1 MQPGFFCNS
10 GASLLSSL
18 LTTTTLWGSLLS
30 SSLLTTT
37 TLWGSLSSSLLTTTT
52 LWCSLSSS
60 LLTTTLWCCLRS
72 SFLTTTL
79 WCCLRSSF
87 LTTLCSHVDFLSEW
101 FDPSPNLFRANRDSN
116 YENFPLFC
124 EKKGPACRNSFLKK
138 SVYLNILRVNF
149 CGFLRVKSEKFGFL
163 AFLAN
168 FAPLSLPTGSEKN
181 F

>member
-18 LTTTTLWGSLLS
+18 LTTTTLWGSLC
-30 SSLLTTT
+30 SSLLTTL
-37 TLWGSLSSSLLTTTT
+37 LWSSSLLSSSFLTTT
-52 LWCSLSSS
+52 LWSSLSSS
-60 LLTTTLWCCLRS
+60 LLTTTLWCCLS
-72 SFLTTTL
+72 
-79 WCCLRSSF
+79 SSF

>member
-18 LTTTTLWGSLLS
+18 LTTTTLWSSLSSSFLTTTLLWSSSLLS
-30 SSLLTTT
+30 SSFLTT
-37 TLWGSLSSSLLTTTT
+37 TLWS
-52 LWCSLSSS
+52 SLSSS
-60 LLTTTLWCCLRS
+60 LLTTTLWCCLS
-72 SFLTTTL
+72 
-79 WCCLRSSF
+79 SSF

>member
-1 MQPGFFCNS
+1 MQPGFICNS

-18 LTTTTLWGSLLS
+18 LTTTTLRSSLSSSFLTTTLLWSSSLLGC
-30 SSLLTTT
+30 SLLTTT
-37 TLWGSLSSSLLTTTT
+37 LWSSLR
-52 LWCSLSSS
+52 CS
-60 LLTTTLWCCLRS
+60 LLTTTLWCCLS
-72 SFLTTTL
+72 
-79 WCCLRSSF
+79 SSF

-124 EKKGPACRNSFLKK
+124 EKNGPACRNSFFKK
-138 SVYLNILRVNF
+138 SVLLNILRVNF
-149 CGFLRVKSEKFGFL
+149 WRFSRVKSEKFDFL

-168 FAPLSLPTGSEKN
+168 FVPLSLPMGSEKN

>member
-30 SSLLTTT
+30 SSLLTTL
-37 TLWGSLSSSLLTTTT
+37 LWSSLSSSFLTTTT

-60 LLTTTLWCCLRS
+60 L
-72 SFLTTTL
+72 LTTTL

-101 FDPSPNLFRANRDSN
+101 FDPSPNLFKANRDSI
-116 YENFPLFC
+116 YGNFPLFWV
-124 EKKGPACRNSFLKK
+124 KNAPACRISFFQKNVLLLFFKGAKLIFFTRKK
-138 SVYLNILRVNF
+138 CKNRI
-149 CGFLRVKSEKFGFL
+149 FLVFDAKFSETVTRG
-163 AFLAN
+163 
-168 FAPLSLPTGSEKN
+168 
-181 F
+181 

>member
-18 LTTTTLWGSLLS
+18 LTTTTLWSSLSSSFLTTTLLWS
-30 SSLLTTT
+30 SSLLGSSFLTT
-37 TLWGSLSSSLLTTTT
+37 TLWSSLR
-52 LWCSLSSS
+52 CS
-60 LLTTTLWCCLRS
+60 LLTTTLWCCLS
-72 SFLTTTL
+72 
-79 WCCLRSSF
+79 SSF

-149 CGFLRVKSEKFGFL
+149 CGYLRVKSEKFGFL